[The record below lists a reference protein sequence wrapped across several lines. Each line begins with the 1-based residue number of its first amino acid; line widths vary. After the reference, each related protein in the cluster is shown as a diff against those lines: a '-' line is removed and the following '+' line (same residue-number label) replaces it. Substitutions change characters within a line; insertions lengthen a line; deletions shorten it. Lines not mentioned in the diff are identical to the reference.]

1 MSSTCAR
8 ILNANR
14 HLVWSLCKCAHSC
27 WSLENPGA
35 KVYAAFIVNRITDLD
50 GIAAN
55 LTILDIRLAA
65 NRCVQDHRD
74 PFPAVRAGEEV
85 FHEWR
90 PGGLGVA
97 FRMLARLLEESWP
110 QSHSICDAVGL
121 VAEYQALSSR
131 HAESRHAWCGTSI
144 CTRSEA
150 VI

>member
-35 KVYAAFIVNRITDLD
+35 KVYTAFIVNRITDLD
-50 GIAAN
+50 GITAN

-65 NRCVQDHRD
+65 HRRVQHHRD

-85 FHEWR
+85 FHEWP
-90 PGGLGVA
+90 PGGLGGR
-97 FRMLARLLEESWP
+97 FLLVSP
-110 QSHSICDAVGL
+110 RKDAEPSYL
-121 VAEYQALSSR
+121 VRHRYLSSLR
-131 HAESRHAWCGTSI
+131 GRNITDTFFLVCSNL
-144 CTRSEA
+144 
-150 VI
+150 